1 MRYKKHGGKGQS
13 KKTLSMKN
21 TVISMKT
28 KKNENEKQI
37 AQSFI
42 LDKNSSIGME
52 ANTAFVL
59 RAAYRT

>member
-21 TVISMKT
+21 TVVSMKT
-28 KKNENEKQI
+28 NQNENEKQT

-42 LDKNSSIGME
+42 LDKNSPTGME
-52 ANTAFVL
+52 ANTTFVL